1 MKEKP
6 DKDAAKNVD
15 PLTGE
20 PGVHPVGAGVGAA
33 GGGVGRSGHW
43 RRTISRLI
51 MSAIARSRP
60 LPWDRARHATRAA
73 WMKVS
78 GAVAPRDTERGI

>member
-1 MKEKP
+1 VRVRVRPVAVLPER
-6 DKDAAKNVD
+6 
-15 PLTGE
+15 PLAEDDLALDYERNRAEST
-20 PGVHPVGAGVGAA
+20 
-33 GGGVGRSGHW
+33 
-43 RRTISRLI
+43 
-51 MSAIARSRP
+51 

>member
-20 PGVHPVGAGVGAA
+20 PGAHPVGAGAGAA
-33 GGGVGRSGHW
+33 GGGVAGAAIGGGRS
-43 RRTISRLI
+43 
-51 MSAIARSRP
+51 
-60 LPWDRARHATRAA
+60 RA
-73 WMKVS
+73 
-78 GAVAPRDTERGI
+78 